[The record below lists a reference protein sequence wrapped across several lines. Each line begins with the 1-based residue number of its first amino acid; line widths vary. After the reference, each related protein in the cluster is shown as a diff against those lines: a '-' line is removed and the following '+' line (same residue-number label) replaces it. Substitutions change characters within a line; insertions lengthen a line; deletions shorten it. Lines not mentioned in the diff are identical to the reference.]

1 MEILFTPQS
10 PLAHVRLLFL
20 QISEHHG
27 RNSQHQ
33 PTNQWS
39 TRSHSTLPSPFVRRL
54 FITHSLSLRK
64 SFTTQSPPM
73 HENHYSPSI
82 LSHIPPFP
90 LLKSHSHQPPPN
102 LRTIQLQTSKHHP
115 STRII
120 RNLNPKTLTQPNL
133 LNMCL
138 TSMLQQQIAARRS
151 RRFARKA
158 AKLARNDHQR
168 LNENLL
174 RIALKRPK
182 SLNSLTGR
190 EPTSIVVTEPGGF

>member
-1 MEILFTPQS
+1 MEILFTLQS

-120 RNLNPKTLTQPNL
+120 RNLNPKTLSNPTKSSQHVSHQYASTAN
-133 LNMCL
+133 
-138 TSMLQQQIAARRS
+138 RRS
-151 RRFARKA
+151 PLTQIRS
-158 AKLARNDHQR
+158 QSS
-168 LNENLL
+168 ETGQ
-174 RIALKRPK
+174 KRP
-182 SLNSLTGR
+182 ST
-190 EPTSIVVTEPGGF
+190 PQ